1 MRMFRTALVVLAV
14 LTLSLSF
21 AVPAEDVPETAQ
33 DESESLPYETTP
45 LLSRDLLEESA
56 QALSVVPICRSD
68 SRPAL
73 RHVVV
78 RAELAGHAKPGSLTI
93 LDHTLRC

>member
-1 MRMFRTALVVLAV
+1 MRVLRVAVVLFAA

-21 AVPAEDVPETAQ
+21 TVPAEDVPETAQ

-45 LLSRDLLEESA
+45 LFSGHLVEESA
-56 QALSVVPICRSD
+56 PALPVAPIGRSD
-68 SRPAL
+68 SPPAP

-78 RAELAGHAKPGSLTI
+78 RAELAGHRDRGSLPI
-93 LDHTLRC
+93 LNHSLRC

>member
-1 MRMFRTALVVLAV
+1 MRVFRTALVMLAV
-14 LTLSLSF
+14 LTLSLSL

-33 DESESLPYETTP
+33 NESESLPYETTP
-45 LLSRDLLEESA
+45 LSCDLLEESA
-56 QALSVVPICRSD
+56 KTLSVVPIGRSY
-68 SRPAL
+68 SGPAL

-78 RAELAGHAKPGSLTI
+78 RAELAGQANSASLTI